1 MTFWLPD
8 HRNGQIEYNEA
19 EISLANGDDA
29 LVKTL
34 KQIVKLAKQKSIK
47 IDKVYVACPARGTTL
62 LSNSLDH
69 FFEWI
74 TKGSGAGLCGKTN
87 TIYQYIRGLICD
99 VIDARLTPGVMPGIL
114 AMVPD
119 SIPQQLINRAALS
132 LKNHLVVIE
141 GDSEAGAKFWRSVL
155 VVLSNLYYRENDFVV
170 NTSSMRYGALR
181 DFGLQFSRSR
191 DETTSHFNYFKNQ
204 NTAMQY

>member
-1 MTFWLPD
+1 MIADILASCD
-8 HRNGQIEYNEA
+8 HRNGQIGYNEA

-34 KQIVKLAKQKSIK
+34 KQITKLAKQKSIR
-47 IDKVYVACPARGTTL
+47 IDKVIRVACPARGTTL

-69 FFEWI
+69 FLN
-74 TKGSGAGLCGKTN
+74 GLLRAVGLAFGGKTN

-99 VIDARLTPGVMPGIL
+99 VISARLTPGVMPGIL

-132 LKNHLVVIE
+132 LKKSF
-141 GDSEAGAKFWRSVL
+141 GR
-155 VVLSNLYYRENDFVV
+155 YR
-170 NTSSMRYGALR
+170 R
-181 DFGLQFSRSR
+181 
-191 DETTSHFNYFKNQ
+191 
-204 NTAMQY
+204 